1 MIVLGNGLQ
10 KFSIILQTKST
21 DFLYSCVF
29 YKDFLQILLHA
40 GSVTPVTE
48 KQWTE

>member
-10 KFSIILQTKST
+10 KFRIILQKKSM
-21 DFLYSCVF
+21 DFLYSRAF
-29 YKDFLQILLHA
+29 YKDILKILLHA

-48 KQWTE
+48 KQ